1 MDKKRIFTSNDNI
14 IEIKKILWLI
24 AVALV
29 AFVFYMVL
37 DIKLY
42 IDLLERVEY
51 IESVVEIE
59 HSDNI

>member
-24 AVALV
+24 AVVLV

-51 IESVVEIE
+51 IESVVEME